1 AARADGRQRNLIAR
15 RRETGAAENVAGHDE
30 DGARQRR
37 LLQKRPASEGAS
49 VFSLHGRDSVWWMGS
64 SQTVPHFA
72 LTGNLKR
79 RVRSP
84 NLNGGRYTG
93 SLAGHDAHEVHPG
106 RGRLRNPLDI
116 VPARSLV
123 GIHKA
128 SDASPAHVIHLDTH
142 VLRLRN

>member
-1 AARADGRQRNLIAR
+1 GKVHIRQRDHPLAPVHRRMLDVAGPLAARADGRQRNLIAR

-72 LTGNLKR
+72 LT
-79 RVRSP
+79 
-84 NLNGGRYTG
+84 
-93 SLAGHDAHEVHPG
+93 
-106 RGRLRNPLDI
+106 
-116 VPARSLV
+116 
-123 GIHKA
+123 
-128 SDASPAHVIHLDTH
+128 
-142 VLRLRN
+142 